1 MIRILPNAEQEGEY
15 LLWDGDEVCGKARAR
30 FDECVHI
37 LSVEAPDTLLE
48 EGMVRAVLNAGRVRE
63 IERAVCANETL
74 FPLLRHLE
82 FTPCDEGMTV
92 SIPDFF
98 FRGCKGHNTI

>member
-1 MIRILPNAEQEGEY
+1 MIRILPNAERDGEY
-15 LLWDGDEVCGKARAR
+15 ILWDGDEACGKALAQ
-30 FDECVHI
+30 FDDRVHI
-37 LSVEAPDTLLE
+37 LSVEAPDALLA

-63 IERAVCANETL
+63 IEQAVCANEAL

-98 FRGCKGHNTI
+98 FRGCKGH

>member
-1 MIRILPNAEQEGEY
+1 MIRILPNAERDGEY
-15 LLWDGDEVCGKARAR
+15 ILWDGDVACGKALAR
-30 FDECVHI
+30 FDDRVHI
-37 LSVEAPDTLLE
+37 LSVEAPDALLA

-63 IERAVCANETL
+63 LACAVCANEEL

-98 FRGCKGHNTI
+98 FRGCQGH